1 MAKIS
6 ELSIDIQDLL
16 FRGLGFNTIAHIL
29 EIPVSWV
36 YEVATQAQEFDQYI
50 IDNDFVDEYE

>member
-36 YEVATQAQEFDQYI
+36 YEVASRSEELEQYA
-50 IDNDFVDEYE
+50 IDEEGDY

>member
-1 MAKIS
+1 MTRLS
-6 ELSIDIQDLL
+6 DLSIDIQELL
-16 FRGLGFNTIAHIL
+16 FRGLGFNTIAYIL

-50 IDNDFVDEYE
+50 IDNDFVDEHE